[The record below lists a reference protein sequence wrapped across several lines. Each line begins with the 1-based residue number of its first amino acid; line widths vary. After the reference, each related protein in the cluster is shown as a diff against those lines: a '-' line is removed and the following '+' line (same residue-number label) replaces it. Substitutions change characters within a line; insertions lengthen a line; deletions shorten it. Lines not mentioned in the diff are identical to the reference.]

1 MICRLSDLRE
11 KEVIN
16 IQNGSCLGCVSDL
29 EIDTCCA
36 KVTAIVIYGKSRFFG
51 LLGREEDLVIC
62 WDEIQ
67 CIGEDTVL
75 VKTCPP
81 PGGSPHRRRRES
93 LLDRLLG

>member
-1 MICRLSDLRE
+1 MICRMSDLRE
-11 KEVIN
+11 KEVIS
-16 IQNGSCLGCVSDL
+16 IQNGSCLGCVSDV

-36 KVTAIVIYGKSRFFG
+36 KIIAIVIYGKSRLFG
-51 LLGREEDLVIC
+51 LLGREEDVVIG

-75 VKTCPP
+75 VKCCPP
-81 PGGSPHRRRRES
+81 PGVHRRRKES